1 MNMNIDQF
9 KAELDAKL
17 EEMGTEG
24 LKAYFEQ
31 FKTKPLEPLTE
42 ILDMLD
48 LPFTATPDGSVVIS
62 LSESKERSLKLEF
75 FPSGELVIIKRVGE
89 HREYDEWEMCPALA
103 QALAIPSKS
112 GEELA

>member
-1 MNMNIDQF
+1 MNMDIDQF
-9 KAELDAKL
+9 KAALDAKL

-48 LPFTATPDGSVVIS
+48 LPFTATPDGSVILS
-62 LSESKERSLKLEF
+62 LHKSKERSLKLEF

-89 HREYDEWEMCPALA
+89 HREYDEWDMCPALA
-103 QALAIPSKS
+103 QALAIPSES
-112 GEELA
+112 GEELP